1 MRPMFLDLN
10 MAAEMTSLST
20 GNLKSLVRAGDF
32 PKPRL
37 LSARR
42 VAWLTREVEEWCEAR
57 PISTCLPPPNVGQRR
72 PPSGDNR

>member
-20 GNLKSLVRAGDF
+20 GNLKTLVRAGDF
-32 PKPRL
+32 PKPRQ

-57 PISTCLPPPNVGQRR
+57 PIADLLPPPNAGLRR
-72 PPSGDNR
+72 LP